1 MDLATLV
8 MAAVLTS
15 VSLIVFSLGLG
26 STQEDALSL
35 LRRPRRLVRSLL
47 SMNVVMP
54 LVAAGL
60 AAVFDFPRALN
71 ISLVALAVSP
81 VPPILPKRQ
90 LEAGGRAS
98 YAVGLLMAAALLAI
112 VFIPLA
118 LRLIALGFGKEAHVP
133 EARVAGLVAITVLV
147 PIAAGIVVRRLAPAF
162 AARASRPIS
171 LGAMALLGVAVVLL
185 LIRAWR
191 PAVSLI
197 GDGHLLAL
205 AAFVAIGLIVGHLL
219 GGSDPRTAWCSRS
232 RPRPGIGRGAR
243 DRHRQLPAG
252 DEGHGGDPVV
262 PPHQRDRRGRVSGVV
277 APPVRGRRQ
286 RGEDLTG
293 GELAG
298 SARCRE
304 GGPPPTIRLWSHCP
318 GG

>member
-8 MAAVLTS
+8 GAAIQAS
-15 VSLIVFSLGLG
+15 VFLIVFSLGLG
-26 STQEDALSL
+26 STQEDALYL
-35 LRRPRRLVRSLL
+35 LRRPRQLVRSLL

-60 AAVFDFPRALN
+60 AAVFDFPGALN

-90 LEAGGRAS
+90 LRAGGRAS

-118 LRLIALGFGKEAHVP
+118 LKLIALGFGKEAHVP
-133 EARVAGLVAITVLV
+133 EAAVARLVAITVLV

-162 AARASRPIS
+162 AARAARPIS
-171 LGAMALLGVAVVLL
+171 LGAMALLGVVVVLL

-197 GDGHLLAL
+197 GDGHVLAL

-219 GGSDPRTAWCSRS
+219 GGPDPRDRVVLALATASRH
-232 RPRPGIGRGAR
+232 PGVALAIAAANFPQEKRVMGAILLYLLISLIVSVAYLAWR
-243 DRHRQLPAG
+243 RSQLA
-252 DEGHGGDPVV
+252 
-262 PPHQRDRRGRVSGVV
+262 SV
-277 APPVRGRRQ
+277 A
-286 RGEDLTG
+286 
-293 GELAG
+293 
-298 SARCRE
+298 SAAR
-304 GGPPPTIRLWSHCP
+304 T
-318 GG
+318 

>member
-1 MDLATLV
+1 M
-8 MAAVLTS
+8 
-15 VSLIVFSLGLG
+15 
-26 STQEDALSL
+26 
-35 LRRPRRLVRSLL
+35 RSLL

-60 AAVFDFPRALN
+60 AAVFDFPPALN

-90 LEAGGRAS
+90 LGAGGRAS

-118 LRLIALGFGKEAHVP
+118 VKLIALGFGKEAHVP

-197 GDGHLLAL
+197 GDGTVLAL

-219 GGSDPRTAWCSRS
+219 GGPDPRDRVVLALATASRH
-232 RPRPGIGRGAR
+232 PGVALAIATANFPQETRVMGVILLYLLISVIVEVAYLAWWR
-243 DRHRQLPAG
+243 RQLA
-252 DEGHGGDPVV
+252 
-262 PPHQRDRRGRVSGVV
+262 SV
-277 APPVRGRRQ
+277 A
-286 RGEDLTG
+286 
-293 GELAG
+293 
-298 SARCRE
+298 SAAR
-304 GGPPPTIRLWSHCP
+304 T
-318 GG
+318 

>member
-1 MDLATLV
+1 MDLVTLV
-8 MAAVLTS
+8 SAAVLAS
-15 VSLIVFSLGLG
+15 VCLIVFSLGLG
-26 STQEDALSL
+26 STQEDALYL
-35 LRRPRRLVRSLL
+35 LRRPRQLVRSLL

-60 AAVFDFPRALN
+60 AAVFDFPGALN

-90 LEAGGRAS
+90 LGAGGRAS

-133 EARVAGLVAITVLV
+133 EAAVAGLVAITVLV

-171 LGAMALLGVAVVLL
+171 LGAMALLGVVVVLL

-197 GDGHLLAL
+197 GDGHVLAI

-219 GGSDPRTAWCSRS
+219 GGPDPRDRVVLALATASRH
-232 RPRPGIGRGAR
+232 PGVALAIAAANFPQEKRVMGAILLYLLISLIVAFAYLAWR
-243 DRHRQLPAG
+243 RRQLA
-252 DEGHGGDPVV
+252 
-262 PPHQRDRRGRVSGVV
+262 SV
-277 APPVRGRRQ
+277 A
-286 RGEDLTG
+286 
-293 GELAG
+293 
-298 SARCRE
+298 SAAR
-304 GGPPPTIRLWSHCP
+304 T
-318 GG
+318 

>member
-1 MDLATLV
+1 MVMDLATLV
-8 MAAVLTS
+8 GAAIQAS
-15 VSLIVFSLGLG
+15 VFLIVFSLGLG
-26 STQEDALSL
+26 STQEDALYL
-35 LRRPRRLVRSLL
+35 LRRPRQLVRSLL

-60 AAVFDFPRALN
+60 AAVFDFPGALN

-90 LEAGGRAS
+90 LRAGGRAS

-118 LRLIALGFGKEAHVP
+118 LKLIALGFGKEAHVP
-133 EARVAGLVAITVLV
+133 EAAVARLVAITVLV

-162 AARASRPIS
+162 AARAARPIS
-171 LGAMALLGVAVVLL
+171 LGAMALLGVIVVLL

-197 GDGHLLAL
+197 GDGHVLAL

-219 GGSDPRTAWCSRS
+219 GGPH
-232 RPRPGIGRGAR
+232 PR
-243 DRHRQLPAG
+243 DRVVLALATASRHPGVALAIAAANFPQEKRVMGAILLYLLISLIVSVAYLAWRRRQLA
-252 DEGHGGDPVV
+252 
-262 PPHQRDRRGRVSGVV
+262 SV
-277 APPVRGRRQ
+277 A
-286 RGEDLTG
+286 
-293 GELAG
+293 
-298 SARCRE
+298 SAAR
-304 GGPPPTIRLWSHCP
+304 T
-318 GG
+318 